1 MKKPSQKSLTLNPD
15 RKNEWGVS
23 LIESIIG
30 LLILTIVFLSGAQ
43 LLRVHVEHL
52 ALADRARRADVLGN
66 ATMNTLA
73 AYDMSALADGNPF
86 KGKDEKDE
94 FADGEELTLD
104 SDVCMAQANCDQIV
118 KVPQSTGT
126 GYDYITVNW
135 NQRPPTKAA
144 TVYYRAWRVRTI
156 DAAKGLRHITLA
168 ILPAEPGKANTDSI
182 EPLALRQ
189 TDVTQRQ

>member
-1 MKKPSQKSLTLNPD
+1 MKKPPQKNLALN

-52 ALADRARRADVLGN
+52 ALAERARRADVQAN

-94 FADGEELTLD
+94 IANGEELTLD
-104 SDVCMAQANCDQIV
+104 SSICMAQANCDQIV

-135 NQRPPTKAA
+135 NQHLPTNS
-144 TVYYRAWRVRTI
+144 TIVYYRAWRVKTI
-156 DAAKGLRHITLA
+156 DAAKGLRRITLA
-168 ILPAEPGKANTDSI
+168 ILPAEPGRANTDSI

>member
-1 MKKPSQKSLTLNPD
+1 MKKPPQKNLALN

-30 LLILTIVFLSGAQ
+30 LLILTRVFLSGAQ

-52 ALADRARRADVLGN
+52 ALAERARRADVQAN

-94 FADGEELTLD
+94 IANGEELTLD
-104 SDVCMAQANCDQIV
+104 SSICMAQANCDQIV

-135 NQRPPTKAA
+135 NQHLPTNS
-144 TVYYRAWRVRTI
+144 TIVYYRAWRVKTI
-156 DAAKGLRHITLA
+156 DAAKGLRRITLA
-168 ILPAEPGKANTDSI
+168 ILPAEPGRANTDSI

>member
-1 MKKPSQKSLTLNPD
+1 
-15 RKNEWGVS
+15 
-23 LIESIIG
+23 
-30 LLILTIVFLSGAQ
+30 
-43 LLRVHVEHL
+43 
-52 ALADRARRADVLGN
+52 
-66 ATMNTLA
+66 MNTLA

-94 FADGEELTLD
+94 IANGEELTLD
-104 SDVCMAQANCDQIV
+104 SSICMAQANCDQIV

-135 NQRPPTKAA
+135 NQHLPTNS
-144 TVYYRAWRVRTI
+144 TIVYYRAWRVKTI
-156 DAAKGLRHITLA
+156 DAAKGLRRITLA
-168 ILPAEPGKANTDSI
+168 ILPAEPGRANTDSI

>member
-1 MKKPSQKSLTLNPD
+1 MKKPPQKNLALN

-52 ALADRARRADVLGN
+52 ALAERARRADVQAN

-94 FADGEELTLD
+94 IANGEELTLD
-104 SDVCMAQANCDQIV
+104 SSICMAQANCDQIV

-126 GYDYITVNW
+126 GYYYITVNW
-135 NQRPPTKAA
+135 NQHLPTNS
-144 TVYYRAWRVRTI
+144 TIVYYRAWRVKTI
-156 DAAKGLRHITLA
+156 DAAKGLRRITLA
-168 ILPAEPGKANTDSI
+168 ILPAEPGRANTDSI